1 MFLPLGDEPNPRGV
15 PWVNYSL
22 IFLNCAVYLLVT
34 LPMSYRAV
42 DPANPALL
50 AYLQAIAPSLPSGVS
65 LHQVLQ
71 SISAYDLV
79 VFQYGYRP
87 ADPHLLTLFTAM
99 FLHSGFLHLAG
110 NMLFLWIYGDNVEF
124 RLGRLGY
131 LFWYL
136 ATGAFASL
144 FFAWFDRGSSL
155 PLVGASGAISGVL
168 GFYFV
173 WFPHNKVRL
182 FVFLFPIIWDVFLV
196 PARWVLGLFL
206 IIENLV
212 PFLVSRGGGGV
223 AHGAHI
229 GGFLAGLLVAWA
241 FDRRQRADRRPAFET
256 AGAPAPAVLD
266 TTPEAIAHA
275 IGEERFAD
283 AAHQYFRLPSEASR
297 KVLSPHDSLRLA
309 FWLAHHGHARAALAV
324 YQRHLRDYPL
334 GPGAAEAHAGAGLVQ
349 LNAFGQPT
357 AAYQHFMEALDHDPA
372 PATEQVVRQAMAEIV
387 ARQKYNVGK
396 RP

>member
-15 PWVNYSL
+15 PWVNYGL

-34 LPMSYRAV
+34 LPLSYRGV

-71 SISAYDLV
+71 SVSAYDLV

-212 PFLVSRGGGGV
+212 PFLVARNNGGV

-241 FDRRQRADRRPAFET
+241 FDQRQRAGRRPAFET

-266 TTPEAIAHA
+266 TTPEAIARA
-275 IGEERFAD
+275 IGEERFED

-349 LNAFGQPT
+349 LNALGQST

-387 ARQKYNVGK
+387 ARQKYNVG
-396 RP
+396 RRQ

>member
-1 MFLPLGDEPNPRGV
+1 MLLPLGDEPNPRGV
-15 PWVNYSL
+15 PWVNYTL
-22 IFLNCAVYLLVT
+22 IFLNCAVYLAIT
-34 LPMSYRAV
+34 LPLSYTAV
-42 DPANPALL
+42 DPRNPALL
-50 AYLQAIAPSLPSGVS
+50 AYLQALAPHLPSGVS
-65 LHQVLQ
+65 LQQVL
-71 SISAYDLV
+71 SHISAYDLV

-87 ADPHLLTLFTAM
+87 VDPHLVTLFTAM
-99 FLHSGFLHLAG
+99 FLHSGVLHLAG

-173 WFPHNKVRL
+173 WFPHNRVRL

-206 IIENLV
+206 IVENLL
-212 PFLVSRGGGGV
+212 PFLVSPNEGGV

-229 GGFLAGLLVAWA
+229 GGFLAGLAVAWA
-241 FDRRQRADRRPAFET
+241 MNWRQRAGRRPAFTAPGGATPAVVESEPDAI
-256 AGAPAPAVLD
+256 AGAIDA
-266 TTPEAIAHA
+266 
-275 IGEERFAD
+275 GRFEE
-283 AAHQYFRLPSEASR
+283 AAHQYFALSSEASR
-297 KVLSPHDSLRLA
+297 RVLSPRHSLQLA
-309 FWLAHHGHARAALAV
+309 YWLAHHGHARAALAV

-334 GPGAAEAHAGAGLVQ
+334 GPGVAEAHAGAGLVQ

-357 AAYQHFMEALDHDPA
+357 AAYQHFVEALDHDPS
-372 PATEQVVRQAMAEIV
+372 PETGELVRRTMAEIV
-387 ARQKYNVGK
+387 ARQKYNVG
-396 RP
+396 RRN